1 MTDAATT
8 PAKVTVGSTPL
19 RAKALAK
26 SALSVWARATYR
38 ARVLPDFV
46 IIGAQRGGTT
56 SLYNYLADH
65 PSVGRALTKELRYF
79 DVGYEQGPAWYR
91 SRFPTSANLAV
102 RARRHGAGIAG
113 EASPDYLFYPLAPRR
128 LSEVVPEA
136 KLIVLL
142 RDPVERAWSHWWHQT
157 RRGHEALAF
166 DDAMAAEDSRL
177 SPGLLD
183 VDADAETL
191 TYHDHHHSYA
201 ARGVYAPQLERWWR
215 VVPRRQTLVLRSE
228 DLFDRPASVFAQ
240 VQDFLGLPHWQP
252 PTFESLNR
260 MATGA
265 MSPGSRASLVEH
277 FRPHNRCL
285 AELLGRDLGWDGS

>member
-1 MTDAATT
+1 MTASTTASATRAVRSS
-8 PAKVTVGSTPL
+8 PRQAKT
-19 RAKALAK
+19 LAK

-38 ARVLPDFV
+38 IRVLPDFV

-65 PSVGRALTKELRYF
+65 PSVGRALTKELRFF

-128 LSEVVPEA
+128 LSAVVPNA

-142 RDPVERAWSHWWHQT
+142 RDPVERAWSHWCHQV
-157 RRGHEALAF
+157 RRGHEDLPF
-166 DDAMAAEDSRL
+166 DDAIAAEDGRL
-177 SPGLLD
+177 SPGLLEID
-183 VDADAETL
+183 VDAATL
-191 TYHDHHHSYA
+191 SYHDHHHSYA

-215 VVPRRQTLVLRSE
+215 VVPRAQTLVLRSE
-228 DLFDRPASVFAQ
+228 DLFARPASVFDE

-260 MATGA
+260 MAAGA
-265 MSPGSRASLVEH
+265 MSPEARARLVEH

-285 AELLGRDLGWDGS
+285 DDLLGRDLGWAGP

>member
-1 MTDAATT
+1 MTASTT
-8 PAKVTVGSTPL
+8 TSAKVGERSTPP

-26 SALSVWARATYR
+26 SALSVWARATHR
-38 ARVLPDFV
+38 IRVLPDFV

-65 PSVGRALTKELRYF
+65 PSVGRAFTKELRYF

-91 SRFPTSANLAV
+91 SRFPTSANLAL

-128 LSEVVPEA
+128 LSAVVPDA

-142 RDPVERAWSHWWHQT
+142 RDPVERAWSHWWHQV
-157 RRGHEALAF
+157 RRGHEALTF
-166 DDAMAAEDSRL
+166 DEAIAAEDSRL

-183 VDADAETL
+183 IDADAATL
-191 TYHDHHHSYA
+191 TFHDHHHSYA

-215 VVPRRQTLVLRSE
+215 VVPREQTLVLRSE
-228 DLFDRPASVFAQ
+228 DLFDRPATVFEE
-240 VQDFLGLPHWQP
+240 VLDFLELPHWQP

-260 MATGA
+260 MAAGA
-265 MSPGSRASLVEH
+265 MSAGAQASLVEH
-277 FRPHNRCL
+277 FRPHNRRL
-285 AELLGRDLGWDGS
+285 ADLLGQDLGWDGS